1 MYVEVCINIWQIY
14 PPLTRRHIFVR
25 LQRSFWHLSYIGSTL
40 TYNCFQ
46 IKNKL
51 IWLHIL
57 CSAFLFNLKC
67 VCVFC
72 SFFIYFILYHTNEP
86 LNHSYIV
93 YIRRTFLSTCRAY
106 SHTAC
111 VVLFHFFRCL
121 LHFLA
126 ARFSYFMAWHSAH
139 LNMCIYVYT

>member
-1 MYVEVCINIWQIY
+1 MYVEVCINIWQVY

-57 CSAFLFNLKC
+57 CSAFLFSLKC

-72 SFFIYFILYHTNEP
+72 SFFYLLYFISYQWTVKSQLYC
-86 LNHSYIV
+86 LHS
-93 YIRRTFLSTCRAY
+93 AY
-106 SHTAC
+106 FPIY
-111 VVLFHFFRCL
+111 LPCL
-121 LHFLA
+121 LAYCLRCAFPL
-126 ARFSYFMAWHSAH
+126 FSLPASLPRRMF
-139 LNMCIYVYT
+139 